1 MVTRQTLRKMFD
13 FRRGELRAG
22 ILLFWFFFLTIGV
35 FQILKPLKN
44 GLFVEHYGAELELYA
59 KLANIVVALAGVAVV
74 SHLFRRV
81 ERQNLIGGNAI
92 FFAVSFVLLG
102 FFLRRPDHVSVW
114 SFYLLGDLLST
125 MMVAA
130 FWAYLTDIADLDQAK
145 RLFGPIGAGGV
156 LGGWAGS
163 AVPKTLLDNL
173 GSGGLLLLCAAMM
186 GVVAWLIY
194 AAERRVGRSAAFRK
208 RQEVRRDR
216 PAPGGG
222 ARDAIEG
229 AGLVVSS
236 KYLLAIAG
244 MMAFYEVTS
253 QVMDFQFKLA
263 SQTFPDAEQTQAFL
277 ADIYFYANLLSVA
290 VQFLAVSF
298 VLRALGLTTALL
310 ILPVALLGG
319 AGGFMLAPS
328 LWTVSLMV
336 ILDNGLNYSLQ
347 QTARESLFTPLSRE
361 AKYKARAFINMFVQR
376 LAKGLG
382 IVGVIGL
389 EALGFGVPSLS
400 AVAIGSLIFLALCGW
415 YAGRRFPELCEET
428 QPDRYAA

>member
-1 MVTRQTLRKMFD
+1 
-13 FRRGELRAG
+13 
-22 ILLFWFFFLTIGV
+22 
-35 FQILKPLKN
+35 
-44 GLFVEHYGAELELYA
+44 
-59 KLANIVVALAGVAVV
+59 
-74 SHLFRRV
+74 
-81 ERQNLIGGNAI
+81 
-92 FFAVSFVLLG
+92 
-102 FFLRRPDHVSVW
+102 
-114 SFYLLGDLLST
+114 
-125 MMVAA
+125 
-130 FWAYLTDIADLDQAK
+130 
-145 RLFGPIGAGGV
+145 
-156 LGGWAGS
+156 
-163 AVPKTLLDNL
+163 LDNL

>member
-1 MVTRQTLRKMFD
+1 MALRQTLRKIFD

-22 ILLFWFFFLTIGV
+22 MLLFSFLFLTIGV

-59 KLANIVVALAGVAVV
+59 KLANIVVALAGVAVL

-81 ERQNLIGGNAI
+81 ERQNLIAGIGL
-92 FFAVSFVLLG
+92 FFAMSFALLS
-102 FFLRRPDHVSVW
+102 FLLRRPEHVSVW

-145 RLFGPIGAGGV
+145 RLFGPIGTGGV

-163 AVPKTLLDNL
+163 AVPKTLLDNV
-173 GSGGLLLLCAAMM
+173 GSSGLLLLCAAIM

-194 AAERRVGRSAAFRK
+194 AAERRVGRSSVFRK
-208 RQEVRRDR
+208 QEARHDR
-216 PAPGGG
+216 PAPLGGG
-222 ARDAIEG
+222 RDAIEG
-229 AGLVVSS
+229 AGLVFSS

-244 MMAFYEVTS
+244 MMAFYEITS
-253 QVMDFQFKLA
+253 QVLDFQFKLA

-277 ADIYFYANLLSVA
+277 ADVYFYANLLSVA

-298 VLRALGLTTALL
+298 VLRFLGLTTALL
-310 ILPVALLGG
+310 ILPVALIGG

-336 ILDNGLNYSLQ
+336 ILDNGLNYSMQ

-361 AKYKARAFINMFVQR
+361 AKYKARAFINMLVQR
-376 LAKGLG
+376 LAKGFG
-382 IVGVIGL
+382 IVGVIAL
-389 EALGFGVPSLS
+389 EALGFGARSLG
-400 AVAIGSLIFLALCGW
+400 ALAIGALILLALCGW
-415 YAGRRFPELCEET
+415 YAGRRFPELGEKA